1 MHLWF
6 PSAPACS
13 VQEVPG
19 CGPLGPSS
27 RAVAMLGARGPG
39 LREEDAYSTSSS
51 GVILFNVILL
61 HNVNGKK
68 IWMPGGGHC
77 PCGPARS
84 SHICVGFLWGLG
96 FLSHPND
103 VPMR

>member
-1 MHLWF
+1 MHLWLS
-6 PSAPACS
+6 SAPACG

-77 PCGPARS
+77 LCGPARS
-84 SHICVGFLWGLG
+84 SHVCVGFLWGLG

-103 VPMR
+103 VPVR